1 MSTVSLPTTTPIVV
15 SLPSA
20 ALRLALL
27 ALLALLAIFVY
38 YIVGIDEGMTSV
50 FGRTTTVHEMV
61 HDGRH
66 FLGLPCH

>member
-15 SLPSA
+15 CLPSA
-20 ALRLALL
+20 ALRL

-38 YIVGIDEGMTSV
+38 YIVGIDEGMASV
-50 FGRTTTVHEMV
+50 FGQTTTVHDMV

-66 FLGLPCH
+66 FLGFPCH